1 MCEKRNCPDCV
12 QGGCGCPQ
20 GQTGCWRRRQTHPL
34 SPQEERPQ
42 PENDAPCGKG
52 LGCTF
57 PLQSMKT
64 TVYSFTSQLTTEHL
78 LGAALDVG
86 KKDRKKT
93 DKKPSI
99 LEHSPW
105 DGRENVL
112 E

>member
-1 MCEKRNCPDCV
+1 
-12 QGGCGCPQ
+12 
-20 GQTGCWRRRQTHPL
+20 
-34 SPQEERPQ
+34 
-42 PENDAPCGKG
+42 
-52 LGCTF
+52 
-57 PLQSMKT
+57 MKT